1 MHYSHHHI
9 HVVITMQP
17 EGNQQCLRSLKG
29 VYGHLNVARCS
40 EFWSLIKSLKDHEDQ
55 SWLVLRDFNEIF
67 QQSKKLGDKDRSE
80 RQIRQFQ
87 EVLET
92 CDLGDLGFSGYS
104 FTWCNN
110 IDKEDHILERLNC
123 CLAKSH

>member
-1 MHYSHHHI
+1 MD
-9 HVVITMQP
+9 
-17 EGNQQCLRSLKG
+17 
-29 VYGHLNVARCS
+29 VARS
-40 EFWSLIKSLKDHEDQ
+40 YEFWSQIKSLKDHEDQ
-55 SWLVLRDFNEIF
+55 SWLVLRNFNEIL
-67 QQSKKLGDKDRSE
+67 QQLKKLGDRDRSE

-110 IDKEDHILERLNC
+110 IEKEDHILEHLNY
-123 CLAKSH
+123 CLANSHWCALFPNYSIRNDHA